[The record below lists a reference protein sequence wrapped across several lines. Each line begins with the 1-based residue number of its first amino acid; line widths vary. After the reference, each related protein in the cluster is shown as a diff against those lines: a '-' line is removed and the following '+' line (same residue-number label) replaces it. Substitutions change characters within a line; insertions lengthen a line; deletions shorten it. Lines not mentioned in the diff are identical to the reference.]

1 MTAYKELE
9 TLSRRI
15 AAKLL
20 KSGVMSDRAVMVCMG
35 RKMEYIAAELGI
47 LMAGGAFV
55 PALPEYPEERLSY
68 IKEDCKAVAVID
80 DGWMSDIGTYE
91 PIQPIAREDNS
102 RAMLIYTS
110 GSTGRPKGIV
120 HTMASLTRG
129 VWRNR
134 SVMNVD

>member
-1 MTAYKELE
+1 M
-9 TLSRRI
+9 
-15 AAKLL
+15 
-20 KSGVMSDRAVMVCMG
+20 
-35 RKMEYIAAELGI
+35 
-47 LMAGGAFV
+47 GGAFV

-134 SVMNVD
+134 SVMNVDENQYTPSSCPCRP